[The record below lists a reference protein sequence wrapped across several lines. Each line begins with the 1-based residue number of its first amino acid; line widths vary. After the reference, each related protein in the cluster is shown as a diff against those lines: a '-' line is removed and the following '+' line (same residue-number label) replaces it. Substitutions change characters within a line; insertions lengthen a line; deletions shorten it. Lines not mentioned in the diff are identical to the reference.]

1 MGPTLDPGLPPSA
14 GPAGLAGA
22 QATGAQAT
30 GATAWW
36 RLELVCAPEL
46 EESLLWKL
54 PTLGITRVALSHRPE
69 GPQRRLLLA
78 WLPESDW
85 PAPERAELA
94 QALAP
99 LGAPFGLS
107 LPPLEWHRQEDE
119 DWSLSWKQH
128 WQADPV
134 GQSLLILPAWLE
146 APAAEAHRRQIRM
159 DPGSAFGTGSHP
171 STRLCL
177 EALEDLA
184 EQRGGLGGAAP
195 LAGLRVAD
203 LGCGSGILALAAL
216 RLGASQVAAVDTD
229 SLAIRATTA
238 NALLND
244 FTVDD
249 GSLSPAQLSVALG
262 SASTLETLLE
272 GRPADLLLCNILAP
286 VIEALSPCFARL
298 LAPAGVGFLSG
309 LLVDQ
314 APALEKVLAAQGWR
328 AQLVARQESWG
339 LMRLEI
345 RADVA

>member
-1 MGPTLDPGLPPSA
+1 MGPTLDPDLS
-14 GPAGLAGA
+14 PAESPADLGGTRG
-22 QATGAQAT
+22 TGT
-30 GATAWW
+30 PAWW
-36 RLELVCAPEL
+36 RLEMVCPPEL

-54 PTLGITRVALSHRPE
+54 PTLGISRVAITHRPDR
-69 GPQRRLLLA
+69 PQPRLLLA

-94 QALAP
+94 QALEP
-99 LGAPFGLS
+99 LGLPFGLP
-107 LPPLEWHRQEDE
+107 LPPLEWHRQDDE

-134 GQSLLILPAWLE
+134 GQTLLILPAWLE
-146 APAAEAHRRQIRM
+146 APADQSHRRQIRM

-177 EALEDLA
+177 EALEALA
-184 EQRGGLGGAAP
+184 EQRGGLGAPAP
-195 LAGLRVAD
+195 LEGMRVAD

-229 SLAIRATTA
+229 SLAIGATRA

-244 FTVDD
+244 FTVGD
-249 GSLSPAQLSVALG
+249 GSQNPAQLSVALG

-272 GRPADLLLCNILAP
+272 GRGADLLLCNILAP
-286 VIEALSPCFARL
+286 VIEALSPCFASL
-298 LAPAGVGFLSG
+298 LDPGGVGFLSG

-314 APALEKVLAAQGWR
+314 APRLEKVLAAQGWR

-339 LMRLEI
+339 LLRLEI
-345 RADVA
+345 RGDVA

>member
-1 MGPTLDPGLPPSA
+1 M
-14 GPAGLAGA
+14 
-22 QATGAQAT
+22 
-30 GATAWW
+30 
-36 RLELVCAPEL
+36 
-46 EESLLWKL
+46 
-54 PTLGITRVALSHRPE
+54 
-69 GPQRRLLLA
+69 
-78 WLPESDW
+78 
-85 PAPERAELA
+85 
-94 QALAP
+94 
-99 LGAPFGLS
+99 
-107 LPPLEWHRQEDE
+107 EWHRQDDE

-184 EQRGGLGGAAP
+184 GQRGGLGAPAP
-195 LAGLRVAD
+195 LEGLRVAD

-314 APALEKVLAAQGWR
+314 APGLEKVLAAQGWR

>member
-1 MGPTLDPGLPPSA
+1 MA
-14 GPAGLAGA
+14 
-22 QATGAQAT
+22 GAQAT

-54 PTLGITRVALSHRPE
+54 PTLGITRVALTHRPE

-107 LPPLEWHRQEDE
+107 LPPLEWYRQDDE

-146 APAAEAHRRQIRM
+146 APADEAHRRLIRM

-184 EQRGGLGGAAP
+184 EQRGGLGGPAP

-249 GSLSPAQLSVALG
+249 GSQNPAQLSVALG
-262 SASTLETLLE
+262 SASTLETLLAC
-272 GRPADLLLCNILAP
+272 RPADLLLCNILAP

-314 APALEKVLAAQGWR
+314 APGLEKVLAAQGWR